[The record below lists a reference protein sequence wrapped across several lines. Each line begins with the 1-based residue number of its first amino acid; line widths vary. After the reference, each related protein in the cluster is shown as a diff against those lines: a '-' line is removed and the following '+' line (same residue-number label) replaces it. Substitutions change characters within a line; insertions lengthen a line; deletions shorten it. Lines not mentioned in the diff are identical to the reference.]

1 VAYVLGDLATKVAAL
16 ISYTEGTN
24 IFLGTLPPTPDV
36 CAAVYETGGTSPVYA
51 LGQAAPIFHNAG
63 AQFVFRGG
71 PSDYA
76 GPRAVAKTAFD
87 GLTALQNVDLTGVRY
102 YFFSPQQNPFPMGPD
117 ENGRVRIAFNML
129 LMKDPS

>member
-1 VAYVLGDLATKVAAL
+1 MTLVELGTKVAAL

-24 IFLGTLPPTPDV
+24 MFLGTLPSTPDV
-36 CAAVYETGGTSPVYA
+36 CAAVYETGGTAPTYA

-63 AQFVFRGG
+63 TQFVFRGS
-71 PSDYA
+71 PNDYA

-87 GLTALQNVDLTGVRY
+87 GLIALQNVDLTGVRY
-102 YFFSPQQNPFPMGPD
+102 YFFSPQQDPFPMGPD
-117 ENGRVRIAFNML
+117 ENGRVRIVFNML